1 MLTLRPFFGLDVW
14 AGSED
19 ETMGQKSQGLDN
31 DTTKLIPDKPGG
43 GLESNAI
50 ENGACRAH
58 IRYFWDL
65 RMKTVVTEYK
75 KPDDVT
81 SEW

>member
-1 MLTLRPFFGLDVW
+1 
-14 AGSED
+14 
-19 ETMGQKSQGLDN
+19 MGQKSQGLDN

-58 IRYFWDL
+58 IRYF
-65 RMKTVVTEYK
+65 
-75 KPDDVT
+75 
-81 SEW
+81 